1 MGVQQRPFYHRAR
14 TVLTW
19 ISAIWLAAAV
29 LGIGFFSG
37 GTTNLALSLALL
49 YGTGMA
55 LVVVIFALYRW
66 LSGSARRRNAA
77 VPDDAAAAAFVD
89 ATRLAQEELWAAL
102 LPPRPVGLPGVRTA
116 VTTEEAR
123 RALATARKSAAAAPR
138 SAVESEAPVAP
149 AAASAVVPA
158 QAAAAERPAAATPN
172 TEVEGTRPVKSAV
185 SKKAVKKS
193 GKKTAR
199 KRPASAPGAA
209 KRPASAPGSGGA
221 KRPAAAKPSSGNAS
235 ATASARPGQAKP
247 GTGNQAGAKNGSAA
261 TGPGKTAASAA
272 RDTGRSVP
280 AATLRTRELLT
291 GNGRGHLTLTPPV
304 GGGPTSPS
312 PRAPRRD
319 ETVRRGSER
328 KAS

>member
-1 MGVQQRPFYHRAR
+1 MGVQQRPFYLRAR

-77 VPDDAAAAAFVD
+77 APDDAAAAAFVD

-158 QAAAAERPAAATPN
+158 QAADVPAQAAAAERPDAATPN
-172 TEVEGTRPVKSAV
+172 TEAEGTRPIKSAV

-199 KRPASAPGAA
+199 

-235 ATASARPGQAKP
+235 AKTSARPGQAKP
-247 GTGNQAGAKNGSAA
+247 GTGNQVGAKNGSAA
-261 TGPGKTAASAA
+261 AGPGKTAASAA

-319 ETVRRGSER
+319 ETVRRDSER